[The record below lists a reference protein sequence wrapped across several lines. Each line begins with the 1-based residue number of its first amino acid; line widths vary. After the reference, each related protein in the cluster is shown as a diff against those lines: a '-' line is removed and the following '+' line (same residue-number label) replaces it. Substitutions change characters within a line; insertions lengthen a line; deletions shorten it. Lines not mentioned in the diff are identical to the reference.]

1 MNYASSL
8 ATFGDLERFEE
19 ARSLLRKTMPVARR
33 VLSESDELSI
43 RMRSLYAQSL
53 YMGDGAT
60 LDDLRESVARLEELT
75 RTTRRVLGDSHPLV
89 DDIKRD
95 LQRSRTALRASE
107 TQPPKTFAPGWLDG
121 PS

>member
-1 MNYASSL
+1 
-8 ATFGDLERFEE
+8 
-19 ARSLLRKTMPVARR
+19 MPVARR

-60 LDDLRESVARLEELT
+60 LDDPRESVARLEELT